1 MFNDLVIIGQGKVLL
16 FTFNNV
22 IGCGS
27 IVDSMV
33 FRWLSIHDINYRKNL
48 ETKKDIAIAM
58 SFKNMGGQ
66 GIEPWTHGLRV
77 RCSAS

>member
-1 MFNDLVIIGQGKVLL
+1 MFNYLVIVWQGKVLS

-22 IGCGS
+22 IGYGS

-33 FRWLSIHDINYRKNL
+33 FRWFSIHDINYRKNL
-48 ETKKDIAIAM
+48 EKKKDIAIAM
-58 SFKNMGGQ
+58 SFKKMGGQ

>member
-1 MFNDLVIIGQGKVLL
+1 MFNYLVIIRQGKVLP

-22 IGCGS
+22 IGYG
-27 IVDSMV
+27 IVVDSMM
-33 FRWLSIHDINYRKNL
+33 FRWFSIHDINYRKNL

>member
-1 MFNDLVIIGQGKVLL
+1 MFNDLVIIRQGKVLL

-22 IGCGS
+22 IGCGI
-27 IVDSMV
+27 IVDGMM
-33 FRWLSIHDINYRKNL
+33 FRWFSIHNINYRKNL
-48 ETKKDIAIAM
+48 ETKKDTANAM

>member
-33 FRWLSIHDINYRKNL
+33 FRCLRAAVRRTNDR
-48 ETKKDIAIAM
+48 EEQKDAW
-58 SFKNMGGQ
+58 SDGKC
-66 GIEPWTHGLRV
+66 TR
-77 RCSAS
+77 S

>member
-1 MFNDLVIIGQGKVLL
+1 
-16 FTFNNV
+16 
-22 IGCGS
+22 
-27 IVDSMV
+27 
-33 FRWLSIHDINYRKNL
+33 
-48 ETKKDIAIAM
+48 M